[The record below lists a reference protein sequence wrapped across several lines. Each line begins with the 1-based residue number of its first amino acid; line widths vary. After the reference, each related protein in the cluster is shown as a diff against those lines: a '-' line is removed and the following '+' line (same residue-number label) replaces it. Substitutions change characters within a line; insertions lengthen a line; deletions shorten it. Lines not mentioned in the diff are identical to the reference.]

1 MHVGNPGL
9 GKHVPE
15 YSTVGGAH
23 ASPRRAWYHVKAVAP
38 PPPPAALP
46 PALPPP
52 SPPPLPAACTE
63 CTSTLQLALAGS
75 LPQKLAYKLSRAASG
90 ILRIDYAVTSVI
102 INPAT
107 LQMILLDHLKK
118 EVRTIALP
126 PPPPLA
132 LPQLQIPGL
141 PPIPA
146 AAAPALIAI
155 DLGIRLIA
163 GQQVQG
169 MPYTLPPLT
178 PPPPPQIQLPGMPPL
193 PPIPVPKPLAA
204 EIWLSTQLLLPVLT
218 RITGAFGQQMCHCV
232 NAVAGEPPPST
243 FQIPPDY
250 KPVGLPP
257 APAPPAPPP
266 APQAPSMPS
275 VAQAPSMPSAPQA
288 PSMPS
293 ATQAPSMPSAPQA
306 PSMPSVAQAP
316 SMPSAPQAP
325 SMPSA
330 PKPPSLP

>member
-1 MHVGNPGL
+1 
-9 GKHVPE
+9 
-15 YSTVGGAH
+15 
-23 ASPRRAWYHVKAVAP
+23 
-38 PPPPAALP
+38 
-46 PALPPP
+46 
-52 SPPPLPAACTE
+52 LPAACTE
-63 CTSTLQLALAGS
+63 CTSTLQLAVAGS

-90 ILRIDYAVTSVI
+90 MLRIDYAVTSVI
-102 INPAT
+102 TNPAT
-107 LQMILLDHLKK
+107 LQIILLDHLKK
-118 EVRTIALP
+118 EVRTIVLP
-126 PPPPLA
+126 QPPPLVP
-132 LPQLQIPGL
+132 PQLQIPGM

-169 MPYTLPPLT
+169 TKYTLPPLT
-178 PPPPPQIQLPGMPPL
+178 PPKPPQIQLPGMPPPPPL
-193 PPIPVPKPLAA
+193 PPPVALAA

-218 RITGAFGQQMCHCV
+218 RITGSFGQQMCHCV

-275 VAQAPSMPSAPQA
+275 AP
-288 PSMPS
+288 
-293 ATQAPSMPSAPQA
+293 
-306 PSMPSVAQAP
+306 QAP

-330 PKPPSLP
+330 PQAPSMPSAPQAPSMPSAPQAPWLPPAPKPPSLP